1 MPQWVYKR
9 LFILALPC
17 MNRKSRLF
25 HKLKMFSF
33 VENLS
38 CRHSKQPFST
48 LHLPFPPSHNLLS
61 AKNTAVLLQSAL
73 NPYAV
78 TPEPRTDSKP
88 FRRQFARKAGFGSCC
103 RKLYQNYFRQS
114 FESRSQDGVPCA
126 FYVTFCTMQKVTSRS
141 PAQEASRF
149 CEPRFSTQNKNFAQT
164 QLNPLP
170 LRGFIGG
177 FAASFPPCGGVP
189 AGTVSILFVRH
200 KKYAKKAFCPCRGI

>member
-88 FRRQFARKAGFGSCC
+88 FRRRFVRKTGFGSC
-103 RKLYQNYFRQS
+103 RQKYLQKYFRQS
-114 FESRSQDGVPCA
+114 FESQVAGRSPVC
-126 FYVTFCTMQKVTSRS
+126 FLVTFCTMQKVTIRS
-141 PAQEASRF
+141 LCREHRGSPNLESVH
-149 CEPRFSTQNKNFAQT
+149 PNNNFSLTKLKPSQRE
-164 QLNPLP
+164 
-170 LRGFIGG
+170 LRGF
-177 FAASFPPCGGVP
+177 ANLDSA
-189 AGTVSILFVRH
+189 H
-200 KKYAKKAFCPCRGI
+200 KTKTSHKQN